1 MTEKKLGGITA
12 TLLLSSTILL
22 LSLTPGIAAHKVRS
36 GDTLWDLAKKY
47 HTTPKAIAK
56 ANGIGENSTLKLGK
70 SLTIPGKQS
79 VSGKASRKA
88 YASKRA
94 RTKYAAQTQK
104 KQAVAQPVAQP
115 VAAQPEAAEPSTS
128 TTQTVNQPAEDS
140 RTKLVRTALAYRGA
154 RYRRGGTSRGGFD
167 CSGFTRYVYAKYGVR
182 LPHSSAAQARLGTR
196 ISKSELRQGDL
207 VFFHTYRR
215 GVSHVGIY
223 IGNGNFVHAATYGR
237 GVRVD
242 ALNSSYYAKRYV
254 CARRVK

>member
-12 TLLLSSTILL
+12 TLLLSATILL
-22 LSLTPGIAAHKVRS
+22 FSLSPGIAAHKVRS

-56 ANGIGENSTLKLGK
+56 ANGIRENSTLKLGK
-70 SLTIPGKQS
+70 TLSIPGKHS
-79 VSGKASRKA
+79 VSRRASRKA
-88 YASKRA
+88 YANKWA
-94 RTKYAAQTQK
+94 KAKPAVQAQK
-104 KQAVAQPVAQP
+104 KQAVAQPVAS
-115 VAAQPEAAEPSTS
+115 QPEAIEPSTDATKVAS
-128 TTQTVNQPAEDS
+128 QPAADGH
-140 RTKLVRTALAYRGA
+140 TKLVRTALAYRGA

-196 ISKSELRQGDL
+196 ISKSELKQGDL

-242 ALNSSYYAKRYV
+242 ALSSAYYARRYV
-254 CARRVK
+254 GARRIK